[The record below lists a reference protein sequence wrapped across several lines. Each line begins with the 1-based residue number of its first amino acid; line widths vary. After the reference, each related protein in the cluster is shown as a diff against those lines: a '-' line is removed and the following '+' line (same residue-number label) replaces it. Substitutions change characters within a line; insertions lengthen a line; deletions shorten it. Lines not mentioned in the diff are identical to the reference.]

1 MMRLLTTTRFD
12 RDLRRTS
19 KRGKDLGKLW
29 AVVERLLSRQP
40 LDPRSRPHRLSGD
53 WSDYWEC
60 HVESDW
66 LLVWGKEDDRLVLVR
81 TGTHDDLFG

>member
-1 MMRLLTTTRFD
+1 MRLLTTTRFD
-12 RDLRRTS
+12 RDLRRAS
-19 KRGKDLGKLW
+19 KRGRDLGKLW

-40 LDPRSRPHRLSGD
+40 LDPRNRPHRLSGD
-53 WSDYWEC
+53 WSVYWEC

-66 LLVWGKEDDRLVLVR
+66 LLVWGKEEDALVLVR

>member
-1 MMRLLTTTRFD
+1 MLLLTTTRFD
-12 RDLRRTS
+12 RDLRRAGR
-19 KRGKDLGKLW
+19 RGKDLSKLW

-40 LDPRSRPHRLSGD
+40 LGPRSRPHRLSGD
-53 WSDYWEC
+53 LSDYWEC

-66 LLVWGKEDDRLVLVR
+66 LLVWGRQDDAVVLVR